1 MTGVDVFGRASINS
15 SSVFK
20 IQSNGG
26 LTLNTDFVAVKVD
39 RNANNILSLSANGL
53 MANGIKCTGGA
64 MTGNL
69 DMGGNQITGLEMTY
83 PPRINTQATSWSQV
97 KQFVLDYCNLCWN
110 LNGNDVGQNAI
121 FGTLDNFDIKFVR
134 NGQYYFIFNATEI
147 LLNKNLNVN
156 NFKILNLADPTIDQ
170 DPAT

>member
-69 DMGGNQITGLEMTY
+69 DMGGNQIPGLEMTY
-83 PPRINTQATSWSQV
+83 PIGLIHRQLAGV
-97 KQFVLDYCNLCWN
+97 R
-110 LNGNDVGQNAI
+110 LNNSFWIIGI
-121 FGTLDNFDIKFVR
+121 
-134 NGQYYFIFNATEI
+134 
-147 LLNKNLNVN
+147 
-156 NFKILNLADPTIDQ
+156 
-170 DPAT
+170 